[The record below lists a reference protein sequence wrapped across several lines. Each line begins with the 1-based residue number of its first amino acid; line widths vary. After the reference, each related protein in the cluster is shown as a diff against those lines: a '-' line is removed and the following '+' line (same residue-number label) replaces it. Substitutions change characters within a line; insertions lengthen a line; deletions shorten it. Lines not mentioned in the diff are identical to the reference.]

1 MSKLIVSIGLPGSG
15 KTCLL
20 KSFAERYGYE
30 YTGIDQVKKGYGLT
44 KEYQATD
51 REWDDV
57 RTQVA
62 ENAKSNKTLV
72 LDVSFLMSTSHRQKF
87 LAFARENG
95 VKKIQGLFVDT
106 PAELA
111 WKRAE
116 SRKVKISRAAFDNKL
131 AILKSLPPDINDGF
145 DSLFTTDECGK
156 LVRSEMASRPREFN
170 REKRVA

>member
-1 MSKLIVSIGLPGSG
+1 MSKLVISIGLPGSG
-15 KTCLL
+15 KTCVL

-30 YTGIDQVKKGYGLT
+30 YTGVDQVKEGYGLT
-44 KEYQATD
+44 REYQATD
-51 REWDDV
+51 REWDDMRQQIV
-57 RTQVA
+57 
-62 ENAKSNKTLV
+62 ESAKSNKTLV
-72 LDVSFLMSTSHRQKF
+72 VDVSFLMATSLKQRF
-87 LAFARENG
+87 IAFARENG

-156 LVRSEMASRPREFN
+156 LVRSETAYRPREFN
-170 REKRVA
+170 GERRVA